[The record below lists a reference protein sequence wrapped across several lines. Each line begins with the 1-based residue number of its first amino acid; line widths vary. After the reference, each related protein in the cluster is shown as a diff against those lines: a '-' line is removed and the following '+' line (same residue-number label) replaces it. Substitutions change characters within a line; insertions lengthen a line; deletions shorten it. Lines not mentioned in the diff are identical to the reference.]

1 MKGVTAPYSVLKQ
14 KMNDFG
20 SIRTWWRIE
29 KPALIANNKI
39 TEVVRLKKNGT
50 PSKFGHIRKC
60 KGRYK

>member
-1 MKGVTAPYSVLKQ
+1 MTAPYSVPKQ

-39 TEVVRLKKNGT
+39 TEVVHLKKNGT

-60 KGRYK
+60 RGAA